1 MSTDEQKPQR
11 TEQDSD
17 GQEGQVSEAGGALN
31 DDETAVAGADA
42 VPDKTSGSGGS
53 TAD

>member
-1 MSTDEQKPQR
+1 VSTDEQKSQR
-11 TEQDSD
+11 DQQGSD
-17 GQEGQVSEAGGALN
+17 GQEGQVSDAGGALN

-53 TAD
+53 DAD